1 MQRLQQDSHGE
12 THMIKGRWQ
21 KEYMT
26 PGAETESGELG
37 DRRES
42 EIGRTKSS
50 LLDISKGKFE
60 NWVSS
65 LCLEGKQHLVV

>member
-1 MQRLQQDSHGE
+1 
-12 THMIKGRWQ
+12 
-21 KEYMT
+21 MT

-60 NWVSS
+60 N
-65 LCLEGKQHLVV
+65 